1 MFPRS
6 LARASDRLEPRRRA
20 YQERQGTDG
29 YDPNRKEASADL
41 DQSGG
46 GPDQRSRLRR
56 TQ

>member
-6 LARASDRLEPRRRA
+6 LAPTSDRREPRRRA
-20 YQERQGTDG
+20 YQERQGTAG

-46 GPDQRSRLRR
+46 GPDQP
-56 TQ
+56 